1 MSCFLNFHVFG
12 NKVTCGI
19 KFAKISKKLMK
30 VQVSTVRLNDRSSTY
45 NQSIEKLHSRT

>member
-1 MSCFLNFHVFG
+1 MSCFLNFHLLG

-30 VQVSTVRLNDRSSTY
+30 VQVSTIRLNNRSSTY
-45 NQSIEKLHSRT
+45 NQSIEKLHGRT